1 MSPTRVVVEFVTD
14 TVCLLSPP
22 PPPLQRLQRAGHT
35 HTQHERRP
43 FFLVLPAGP
52 AGRIRARIWTRAR
65 GAALRGAL
73 RSLTAAAAAA
83 HATAAEGRIG
93 QFHFGNE
100 VHARASSMVFG
111 RLAMNASHSAWSGW
125 LSECD
130 ARFTL
135 MFSSTLG

>member
-1 MSPTRVVVEFVTD
+1 MRSWSARVRSSRAARPSAPSAVKPSETVRGCSTTVVAAT
-14 TVCLLSPP
+14 
-22 PPPLQRLQRAGHT
+22 A
-35 HTQHERRP
+35 
-43 FFLVLPAGP
+43 
-52 AGRIRARIWTRAR
+52 ARM
-65 GAALRGAL
+65 AALRGAL

-83 HATAAEGRIG
+83 AVTAGEGRIG